1 MKILV
6 VYYSLYG
13 HTIQLAKAV
22 KEGAESVG
30 GTEVL
35 FHQVRRRGLQLEVGD
50 EVKLLPKAD

>member
-22 KEGAESVG
+22 KEGAESFG

-35 FHQVRRRGLQLEVGD
+35 FRQVRRRGLQLEVGD

>member
-22 KEGAESVG
+22 KEGSESVG

-35 FHQVRRRGLQLEVGD
+35 FRQVRRRGLQLEVGD